1 MLCLAGFP
9 MIYRVGTVATIK
21 DIGSETKDV
30 LLLNYT
36 LEKNMVPVVNFR
48 NRKEISVK
56 ATSLEPV
63 IIPNHV
69 FDNDQFLMLLQI
81 VKNLL
86 QHTEG
91 TICCYLCFMAWNLL
105 GMKVLIFPGKCNQI
119 RISLFSFSPSFLL
132 LCFWGEEVFEELI
145 RINN

>member
-56 ATSLEPV
+56 GTSLEPV
-63 IIPNHV
+63 MIPNHV

-91 TICCYLCFMAWNLL
+91 TICCYLCFM
-105 GMKVLIFPGKCNQI
+105 V
-119 RISLFSFSPSFLL
+119 
-132 LCFWGEEVFEELI
+132 
-145 RINN
+145 